1 MRQLRIKEF
10 FKDYDPLRKGIVT
23 EGQFRRILDIN
34 CLNLAESEIQSLLTK
49 YRENDARINY
59 FNFCET
65 IDTIFTQKGID
76 KDPLHK
82 VPQIENS
89 TTLPARRKYLVKKIH
104 LKKPFFKKIIF
115 HKTFL
120 AF

>member
-10 FKDYDPLRKGIVT
+10 FKDYDSLRKGVIT

-34 CLNLAESEIQSLLTK
+34 CFNLAEIEIQSLLTK
-49 YRENDARINY
+49 YKESDGRINY
-59 FNFCET
+59 FSFCET

-76 KDPLHK
+76 KDPLFK

-89 TTLPARRKYLVKKIH
+89 TTLPARRKYLV
-104 LKKPFFKKIIF
+104 
-115 HKTFL
+115 
-120 AF
+120 